1 MESDFGL
8 IDVAIA
14 AQLAEITTALLGD
27 EAGMEADATHV
38 QS

>member
-8 IDVAIA
+8 IDVAVA

-27 EAGMEADATHV
+27 EAGLEADAMYV
-38 QS
+38 QR

>member
-8 IDVAIA
+8 IDVAMA

-27 EAGMEADATHV
+27 EAGQEADGNYV
-38 QS
+38 QG